1 MPRDTTLLLPIALQ
15 WTKSEAGAADA
26 TEVADAAG
34 IADATGVADTAG
46 IACEVLGIID
56 GAVVELDG
64 GRGDLFDRSHIVKI
78 TNDRTSPTAL
88 ERVAISPQ
96 LSIRLASG

>member
-1 MPRDTTLLLPIALQ
+1 MPIALQ

-26 TEVADAAG
+26 TGVADAAG
-34 IADATGVADTAG
+34 VANAAAVADAAST
-46 IACEVLGIID
+46 ACEVLSTID

-64 GRGDLFDRSHIVKI
+64 GRGDLFDRSHIVKT

-88 ERVAISPQ
+88 ERVTIS
-96 LSIRLASG
+96 S